1 MANEVTKRPWRDD
14 ERPKGARGCP
24 RRRGG
29 RTHDLSLC
37 RRPRGNRS
45 AGQALADG
53 EARQRENTYRN
64 GNPLTEQAVVIAV
77 AQEDFR
83 LSARTDQSNSER
95 SSMMK
100 STWKRMSVAVLLCL
114 HVAGSAWAQAAPD
127 LDADWGVA
135 DIEALNAY
143 MGTLSE
149 ATYPQL
155 GGADSDLFAKLIDS
169 VEQGAFLDTTIP
181 VDARIELC
189 GRMQMALVG
198 ILMKYVSAFTS
209 GGEFATE
216 LAHTMGCTLVGSRQ
230 LVALMEEALAD
241 ADPNDAGAQTRAEGL
256 AQARSGLGQQVGG
269 VVMALADTQ
278 SLTSDD
284 RLILA
289 GYLRENVPAFFHQI
303 ELDVQGQIIS
313 GVRDLIAGEPDEAV
327 RTMLEVFVAD
337 VTAEATEE

>member
-1 MANEVTKRPWRDD
+1 
-14 ERPKGARGCP
+14 
-24 RRRGG
+24 
-29 RTHDLSLC
+29 
-37 RRPRGNRS
+37 
-45 AGQALADG
+45 
-53 EARQRENTYRN
+53 
-64 GNPLTEQAVVIAV
+64 
-77 AQEDFR
+77 
-83 LSARTDQSNSER
+83 
-95 SSMMK
+95 MMK